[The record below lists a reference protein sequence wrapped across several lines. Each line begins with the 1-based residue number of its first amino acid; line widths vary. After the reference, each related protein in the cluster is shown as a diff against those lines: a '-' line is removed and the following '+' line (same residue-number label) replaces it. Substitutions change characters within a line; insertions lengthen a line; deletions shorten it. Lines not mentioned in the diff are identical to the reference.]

1 MMTAHGI
8 SLAEAKQEL
17 GNKELTFRASDFLSD
32 EQQEKLHEA
41 NAKGAKTVKPY
52 DEIDAFSAE
61 VLARFGFDAWQAWQD
76 GTISTHQMLRYVAAE
91 RAREARLL
99 LPLEAITA
107 LSMAGANHPN
117 KNGKPPKSLAS
128 AHKILQSE
136 QKKGA

>member
-1 MMTAHGI
+1 MTAHGI
-8 SLAEAKQEL
+8 TLESARAELEQ
-17 GNKELTFRASDFLSD
+17 KELHFRASDFLSD

-61 VLARFGFDAWQAWQD
+61 VLARFGFDTWQAWQ
-76 GTISTHQMLRYVAAE
+76 GGAISTHQMLRYIAAE

-117 KNGKPPKSLAS
+117 KNGKLPKSLAS